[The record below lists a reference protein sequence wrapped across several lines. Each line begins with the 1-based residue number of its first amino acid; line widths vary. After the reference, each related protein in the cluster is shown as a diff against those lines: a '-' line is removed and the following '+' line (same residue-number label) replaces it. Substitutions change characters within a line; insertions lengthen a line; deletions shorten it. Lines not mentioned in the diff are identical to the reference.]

1 MAFFELSGL
10 TRASSVIRNGSRKQ
24 KEGRCAE
31 VTEGGMFQC
40 SDRNGN
46 PMFPR
51 IGEEER
57 SVREVRE
64 EQVTSIKME
73 NRPARE
79 EMSETDMR
87 SFIFWVIL
95 IILHITLLKT
105 ASQMTSESS

>member
-1 MAFFELSGL
+1 M
-10 TRASSVIRNGSRKQ
+10 IRSRSRRQ

-40 SDRNGN
+40 SDKNGN
-46 PMFPR
+46 LMFPR

-64 EQVTSIKME
+64 EQVTSIKIE
-73 NRPARE
+73 NRPGRE

-87 SFIFWVIL
+87 SFIF
-95 IILHITLLKT
+95 
-105 ASQMTSESS
+105 